1 MIYNSVDAKNINTD
15 IFPALENYVDY
26 IRYQTSPRSKDKNP
40 EVDYRKWTKCG
51 NFEI

>member
-1 MIYNSVDAKNINTD
+1 MISNTVDVKNINTD

-26 IRYQTSPRSKDKNP
+26 IRYQTSPTSKDENP
-40 EVDYRKWTKCG
+40 EVDYRKRRKSG